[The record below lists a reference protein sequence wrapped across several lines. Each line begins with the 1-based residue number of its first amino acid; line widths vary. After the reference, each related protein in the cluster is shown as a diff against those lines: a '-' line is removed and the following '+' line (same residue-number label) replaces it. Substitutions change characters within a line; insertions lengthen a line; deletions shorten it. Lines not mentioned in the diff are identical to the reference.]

1 MPTLIVRNGSAARRR
16 LDVSAPSTLGS
27 ASLPDDIAVLPRH
40 CVTTPGAGGT
50 LEVTLEPGAT
60 GWVNDDPAPETTFT
74 LRPGD
79 MLGLG
84 TTWLELEHPVLTS
97 ASVMLHLEVER
108 LNAEQGKGGTVAPRT
123 GQGYETRQVSAVLL
137 AAAFWSLREYGL
149 VRLDALPQEDPLLA
163 GPFIP
168 IGVTQLATSP
178 RYGIEARI
186 LASLVR
192 PMRVDE
198 IVKMWFPIRRIRAD
212 RYQSH
217 YDPWGDVV
225 DYAVDGMAAAGMLMA
240 QPEEKRGF
248 LGMQWDTNL
257 KSDSKRAVVSP
268 EVFTAYGRYSDRWLQ
283 RWFGF
288 HSAEQWFGD
297 ALVKECAR
305 ALQRAQYI
313 DRN

>member
-16 LDVSAPSTLGS
+16 LDVSAPATLGS
-27 ASLPDDIAVLPRH
+27 ASLPDDLAILPRH

-60 GWVNDDPAPETTFT
+60 AWLNDGVAPEGPFT

-84 TTWLELEHPVLTS
+84 ATWLELEHPVLTS
-97 ASVMLHLEVER
+97 ASVMLHLEIER
-108 LNAEQGKGGTVAPRT
+108 LNAEVGKGGTIAPRT
-123 GQGYETRQVSAVLL
+123 GQGFETRQISAVLL
-137 AAAFWSLREYGL
+137 AAAFWALREYGL
-149 VRLDALPQEDPLLA
+149 VRLDALPQEDPMLA

-168 IGVTQLATSP
+168 IGVTPLATTT

-186 LASLVR
+186 LAALVR
-192 PMRVDE
+192 PLRVDE
-198 IVKMWFPIRRIRAD
+198 IVKLWFPVRRIHGN
-212 RYQSH
+212 RYQNH

-225 DYAVDGMAAAGMLMA
+225 DYAVDGMGAAGMLDA
-240 QPEEKRGF
+240 QPEERRGF
-248 LGMQWDTNL
+248 LGLQWDTNL
-257 KSDSKRAVVSP
+257 SSDSKRAVVRP
-268 EVFTAYGRYSDRWLQ
+268 DVFATYGRYSDRWLQ

-288 HSAEQWFGD
+288 HAAEQWFGD
-297 ALVKECAR
+297 ALVRECAR
-305 ALQRAQYI
+305 ALRRAQYI